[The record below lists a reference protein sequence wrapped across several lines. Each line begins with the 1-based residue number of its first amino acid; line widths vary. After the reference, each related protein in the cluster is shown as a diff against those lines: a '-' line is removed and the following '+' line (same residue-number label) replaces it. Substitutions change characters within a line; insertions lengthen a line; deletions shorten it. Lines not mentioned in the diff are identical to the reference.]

1 MPKKKINILG
11 TEYKIVHY
19 KKHNF
24 QENADGECF
33 IYDKK
38 IKIRK
43 ASKMLSDE
51 CNEHEKRERYKEVL
65 RHEITHSILFE
76 SGMSEYSRDEN
87 LVEWIAIKFPKLLEL
102 FKKVNAL

>member
-11 TEYKIVHY
+11 TEYKIIHY

-43 ASKMLSDE
+43 ASKMLSD
-51 CNEHEKRERYKEVL
+51 
-65 RHEITHSILFE
+65 
-76 SGMSEYSRDEN
+76 
-87 LVEWIAIKFPKLLEL
+87 
-102 FKKVNAL
+102 